1 MCLGIIKLCR
11 ILGDGI
17 IALHPHT
24 LVSTFNEGEAILHTL
39 LRMSIDASN
48 FCLLL
53 LTVGVVSKHFTVCEG
68 HGAGGMHGASVDYLV
83 IIGSLQFGKGIV
95 ETLRQ
100 LAQQI
105 SLVDVMVL
113 RQFPGILRIMTP
125 HEIDQ
130 ELELLGV

>member
-1 MCLGIIKLCR
+1 
-11 ILGDGI
+11 
-17 IALHPHT
+17 
-24 LVSTFNEGEAILHTL
+24 
-39 LRMSIDASN
+39 
-48 FCLLL
+48 
-53 LTVGVVSKHFTVCEG
+53 
-68 HGAGGMHGASVDYLV
+68 MHGASVDYLV